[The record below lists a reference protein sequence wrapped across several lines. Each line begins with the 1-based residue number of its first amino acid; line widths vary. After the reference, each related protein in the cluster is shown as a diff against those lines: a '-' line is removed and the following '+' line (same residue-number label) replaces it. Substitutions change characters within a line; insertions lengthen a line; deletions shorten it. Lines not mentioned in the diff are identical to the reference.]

1 MIRFNINKKESKLL
15 NNNKSSCFKIS
26 YISLYTL
33 IFVVMAL
40 FIFRDFI
47 FEDITLIRKG
57 DAFGQHYCSELLFN
71 DLVDKMYSIYFLVA
85 GFLITGILLI
95 VADMSKASI

>member
-1 MIRFNINKKESKLL
+1 MIRFNINKKESRLL
-15 NNNKSSCFKIS
+15 NSNKSSCFKIS

-57 DAFGQHYCSELLFN
+57 DAFGQHYKAL
-71 DLVDKMYSIYFLVA
+71 IYFSKYVRD
-85 GFLITGILLI
+85 FLYNILI
-95 VADMSKASI
+95 NHRFVIHQFDFNVG